1 MAEQI
6 TSKKKCENKLP
17 TWFATENIYY
27 PNKLNIEQTSSE
39 ITAEYKANLIKG
51 KTIID
56 ITGGFGVDCFAFS
69 KTHKQVTHC
78 EINSDLSQIVSHN
91 YKQLK
96 INNITT
102 IVGDGIDFIKNKNIK
117 YDCIYIDPSRR
128 DDLKKRVFLLEDCL
142 PNLPLNLDLL
152 FEYSDTILV
161 KTAPLLDIDV
171 AVNELKHVKEIHVIA
186 VNNDTKEVL
195 YLLEKDYNDIFSFKT
210 ININKVK
217 NQLFDYHLSVNEAT
231 YSLPQKY
238 LYEPNSAILKAG
250 AFQEISIILK
260 VNKLHK
266 HSHLYTSD
274 ELINFPGRTFK
285 IKHVLPYHPKKIVK
299 TLGVKKANITTR
311 NFPETV
317 AQIRKKTKLKDGG
330 DFYLFFTTNIDGDK
344 IILVCK
350 K

>member
-1 MAEQI
+1 LAEQI
-6 TSKKKCENKLP
+6 TSKKKCKNKLP

-51 KTIID
+51 ETIID

-152 FEYSDTILV
+152 ALTPFSNLLPSLNALSTFVIHEF
-161 KTAPLLDIDV
+161 APLSTLTLNLSK
-171 AVNELKHVKEIHVIA
+171 ALC
-186 VNNDTKEVL
+186 VL
-195 YLLEKDYNDIFSFKT
+195 
-210 ININKVK
+210 
-217 NQLFDYHLSVNEAT
+217 
-231 YSLPQKY
+231 
-238 LYEPNSAILKAG
+238 
-250 AFQEISIILK
+250 
-260 VNKLHK
+260 
-266 HSHLYTSD
+266 
-274 ELINFPGRTFK
+274 
-285 IKHVLPYHPKKIVK
+285 
-299 TLGVKKANITTR
+299 
-311 NFPETV
+311 
-317 AQIRKKTKLKDGG
+317 
-330 DFYLFFTTNIDGDK
+330 
-344 IILVCK
+344 
-350 K
+350 